1 MPYNHPVL
9 GVPVMTMGEFWASEA
24 KKEGKEVAEI
34 MGDFYD
40 EITQDCTREE
50 NRLKNNPAELF
61 AMLKDYYDADPEC
74 SEFEPVE
81 VLSVEMTKV
90 DFSYSKDST
99 SFIAL
104 VKCADNLN
112 RLVKYSQ
119 TSYHGSYME
128 PPDFDADCKVLSIVT

>member
-1 MPYNHPVL
+1 MPKIDSMT
-9 GVPVMTMGEFWASEA
+9 GCSVMTMGEFWASEA

-40 EITQDCTREE
+40 EIAQDCIREE
-50 NRLKNNPAELF
+50 NRLKNNPTELF
-61 AMLKDYYDADPEC
+61 AMLKDYYDVDPEC
-74 SEFEPVE
+74 SEFEPIE

-112 RLVKYSQ
+112 RLVEYSQ

-128 PPDFDADCKVLSIVT
+128 PPDFDSNCKVLNIVA

>member
-9 GVPVMTMGEFWASEA
+9 GVPVMTTGEFWVSEA
-24 KKEGKEVAEI
+24 KKEGKEASEI

-40 EITQDCTREE
+40 EIAQDCANAEE
-50 NRLKNNPAELF
+50 SLKNNFSAIFE
-61 AMLKDYYDADPEC
+61 MLKGHYDVDPEC

-90 DFSYSKDST
+90 NYSFSKDST
-99 SFIAL
+99 SFIAM
-104 VKCADNLN
+104 VKCADGLK
-112 RLVKYSQ
+112 RLVQYSQ

-128 PPDFDADCKVLSIVT
+128 PPDFDSDCRVLSIVA